1 MTLRVSVVV
10 PHYQDLASLDACLTA
25 LSAQTFPKADYEIVV
40 ADNNSPAG
48 IEAVEK
54 VIAGRARLTVAT
66 EKGAGPARNAG
77 VLATTGKLLAFT
89 DCDCVPEPGWLA
101 AGIAALAK
109 TPVIGGR
116 MTVSTSA
123 HKSGA
128 EAFESIFAFDNE
140 NYVKRKGFTVTA
152 NLFCSRA
159 TFEAVGPFRTGVSED
174 TEWCWRARDLGY
186 PIAYAPD
193 AVCSHPARPDWP
205 ALVKKTARI
214 NEESYLLARSRGET
228 TGWIAKQLAMP
239 LSIVAHA
246 PRVVFARNLTTGER
260 VSALATLAR
269 IRLWRLGDAMRLIV
283 K

>member
-1 MTLRVSVVV
+1 MTMRVSVVV
-10 PHYQDLASLDACLTA
+10 PHFQDLASLDACLTA
-25 LSAQTFPKADYEIVV
+25 LTAQTFPGDEYEIVV
-40 ADNNSPAG
+40 ADNNSPVG
-48 IEAVEK
+48 IAAVEQT
-54 VIAGRARLTVAT
+54 IAGRARLTVAT

-77 VLATTGKLLAFT
+77 VLATKAELLAFT

-109 TPVIGGR
+109 APVIGGR

-128 EAFESIFAFDNE
+128 EAFESVFAFDNE
-140 NYVKRKGFTVTA
+140 DYVKRKGFTVTA

-159 TFEAVGPFRTGVSED
+159 TFDAVGPFRTGVSED

-205 ALVKKTARI
+205 SLVKKSARI
-214 NEESYLLARSRGET
+214 NEESYLLAKSRGET
-228 TGWIAKQLAMP
+228 AGWIAKQLALP
-239 LSIVAHA
+239 LSIVAHV
-246 PRVVFARNLTTGER
+246 PRVITASNLTPGER
-260 VSALATLAR
+260 LGALTTLAR
-269 IRLWRLGDAMRLIV
+269 IRLWRLGDAMRLIF